1 MSIEQI
7 IADATAAIREL
18 TAAIR
23 AVENNGEGS
32 EMGEAQAP
40 AKGKRGRPSKPSTDS
55 TPSGSLFDT
64 GAPASS
70 DNSTPPASNAQAAQ
84 AAQGAGET
92 ATNLSGPTATATNA
106 SGPNAQVAATSQVSK
121 EEFFAAFLA
130 LSELNANGVNGM
142 QFVKDLLTKY
152 KVKRAGELSPAAMQE
167 AHKEVVAAT
176 EKANAA
182 SSNSLI

>member
-70 DNSTPPASNAQAAQ
+70 DKSTPPASNAQAAQ
-84 AAQGAGET
+84 GAAET
-92 ATNLSGPTATATNA
+92 STNLSGSTATATNA
-106 SGPNAQVAATSQVSK
+106 SAPSAQFAATSPVSK

-130 LSELNANGVNGM
+130 LSEINANGVNGM